1 MKFEISNLK
10 LFIKSFGCQ
19 MNKLDTALV
28 SSALKEAGFSLTESV
43 KEADV
48 VLINT
53 CSVREHAE
61 QRVLSH
67 LGHLKHIKKSQPD
80 LVVGVIGCMAQRLGD
95 KLLEHEAVN
104 IVCGPTQ
111 IPQIADLLKQ
121 ALEKNEKRLAV
132 TEKILQ
138 KTSEQQNQ
146 ALEKFDSAYGIESS
160 TNFHSSTTC
169 SQHQRDKNRPHHK
182 LRQSSL
188 KIGAGQ
194 IPSQAFVRAMRG
206 CNNFCSYCIVPYVRG
221 PEVCRPPKAIIEQI
235 RKLAGQG
242 IKQVTLLGQTVNS
255 YKYKNGE
262 RTWCL
267 ADLLDAASDIE
278 GIEWLKFVTSYP
290 SEEFFKEILQVM
302 ANSPKVCNYL
312 HLPAQS
318 GSDKILHAMNR
329 NYTATWYLEL
339 LARARATVP
348 GIAIAGDFIVG
359 FPGETEEDFNDT
371 VELLKKARYKNAF
384 IFKYSPRPGTT
395 AETRLQDTVP
405 AEVKQKRIAELLA
418 TQEKISD
425 ELSRDFFDK
434 EVKILIEGLSKKP
447 HLNTGDSGDR
457 PQLVGR
463 TDTDYIVVF
472 NGPLSLA
479 GQFAKVKIIKT
490 SPLTIFGELI

>member
-1 MKFEISNLK
+1 
-10 LFIKSFGCQ
+10 

-28 SSALKEAGFSLTESV
+28 TSALQDAGFSLTESV

-67 LGHLKHIKKSQPD
+67 LGHLKHIKKSRPD
-80 LVVGVIGCMAQRLGD
+80 MVVGVIGCMAQRLGD

-121 ALEKNEKRLAV
+121 AFEKNEKRLAV

-138 KTSEQQNQ
+138 KTTDIQNQ
-146 ALEKFDSAYGIESS
+146 TLERFESAYGIE
-160 TNFHSSTTC
+160 
-169 SQHQRDKNRPHHK
+169 DK
-182 LRQSSL
+182 
-188 KIGAGQ
+188 Q

-206 CNNFCSYCIVPYVRG
+206 CNNFCAYCIVPYVRG
-221 PEVCRPPKAIIEQI
+221 PEVCRPPEAIIEQI
-235 RKLAGQG
+235 KRLASKG

-255 YKYKNGE
+255 YKYKKG
-262 RTWCL
+262 RKTWCL

-290 SEEFFKEILQVM
+290 SEEFFNEIMQVM
-302 ANSPKVCNYL
+302 ADSPKVCNYL
-312 HLPAQS
+312 HIPAQS
-318 GSDKILHAMNR
+318 GSDKILRAMNR
-329 NYTATWYLEL
+329 HYSSRWYLEL
-339 LARARATVP
+339 LAKARAAVP

-359 FPGETEEDFNDT
+359 FSGETEDDFEAT
-371 VELLKKARYKNAF
+371 VELLKKAQYKNSF

-395 AETRLQDTVP
+395 ADKRLEDTVP
-405 AEVKQKRIAELLA
+405 AEVKQKRIAKLLA
-418 TQEKISD
+418 AQEKISD
-425 ELSRDFFDK
+425 QLSRDFLDK
-434 EVKILIEGLSKKP
+434 EVKVLVEGLSKKSHRNIAGSP
-447 HLNTGDSGDR
+447 DN

-463 TDTDYIVVF
+463 IATDYIVVF
-472 NGPLSLA
+472 NGPMSLA
-479 GQFAKVKIIKT
+479 GRFAKVKIIKT
-490 SPLTIFGELI
+490 SPLTLFGELI